1 MLNII
6 LLVLVG
12 GGIVFLLVGY
22 LFREKKPRVLETG
35 DARYD
40 LRGIQQ
46 FLRAALQEMISSSI
60 HDANLS
66 EEEFLRR
73 KSRRNELR
81 KALRNCMHG
90 DTSSKKYVKFF
101 MKDILEKAYG
111 FNERNMNLV
120 LPFDRPDRL
129 SPQDMFEILLHVYQK
144 KHQYNALSV
153 LVSKYGLDELKTLK
167 DGSKGYY
174 ISAEEIRQIY
184 DTENPKLTLSDKLDV
199 VVQRVYQTYKGLGVI
214 DELRDQNIDGVNG
227 GTSGLPPD
235 VAQSLELG
243 DYNDQ
248 MRHLPRAHDAVW
260 IFYRGKSM
268 HLPFLSFGNE
278 LELKRVCQNIYT
290 FGSPGQLNEAN
301 GYMVNDMADGSRVV
315 VVRPK
320 MSESWA
326 FFVRKFDVRM
336 AELEELIRDENAEL
350 AIQMLQF
357 LVKGARVTGV
367 TGQQGTGKTTLLMAM
382 VRHIDATL
390 NLRIQEM
397 AFELRLRKIYP
408 DRNILSFRETPTV
421 GGQEGLDIQK
431 KTDGAVNILGE
442 VASHPIASWMIQM
455 AQVASLFTLFTHH
468 AKTFPNLIY
477 ALRNS
482 LLATGVFSNE
492 KVAEKQV
499 VDVITFNVHL
509 VKDESGR
516 RYIERI
522 TECVPVD
529 DTQKYPRSYRN
540 IDDLN
545 GKLEAFMDTM
555 TEYFERMTDRST
567 FEYHNVIEW
576 RNGRYVAVERPSD
589 RNMREMVRHMNPQDA
604 ERFSAFLSKH
614 WGDAS

>member
-1 MLNII
+1 MLNTI
-6 LLVLVG
+6 LLVIVIM
-12 GGIVFLLVGY
+12 GIAAFVITV
-22 LFREKKPRVLETG
+22 LFRSKKPGGQMNT
-35 DARYD
+35 DTRYD
-40 LRGIQQ
+40 LAGIQQ
-46 FLRAALQEMISSSI
+46 FLRSALQEMTSSSV
-60 HDANLS
+60 HDSSLN
-66 EEEFLRR
+66 EEEYARR
-73 KSRRNELR
+73 KARRNELR

-90 DTSSKKYVKFF
+90 DTSAKKYVKAF
-101 MKDILEKAYG
+101 MKDMLVKVYG
-111 FNERNMNLV
+111 FQESTLNLV
-120 LPFDRPDRL
+120 LPFDKPDKL
-129 SPQDMFEILLHVYQK
+129 TDQDLFDILLHQYQK
-144 KHQYNALSV
+144 EHRYNALSA
-153 LVSKYGLDELKTLK
+153 LITKYGLDELRSTPEGSRGYRI
-167 DGSKGYY
+167 DGDQ
-174 ISAEEIRQIY
+174 IRHIY
-184 DTENPKLTLSDKLDV
+184 SLENPVLNVSDKLDII
-199 VVQRVYQTYKGLGVI
+199 VQRVYQSYKGLGVI

-235 VAQSLELG
+235 VAQSLDLEFR
-243 DYNDQ
+243 NSQ
-248 MRHLPRAHDAVW
+248 VRSIPRAHDSVW
-260 IFYRGKSM
+260 IFYRGKSV
-268 HLPFLSFGNE
+268 HLSFLSFGSE

-326 FFVRKFDVRM
+326 FFVRKFDVHK
-336 AELEELIRDENAEL
+336 AELEELLRDENAEL
-350 AIQMLQF
+350 AIQMLKY

-408 DRNILSFRETPTV
+408 ERNILSFRETVTV
-421 GGQEGLDIQK
+421 SGQEGLDIQK

-492 KVAEKQV
+492 KIAEKQV

-509 VKDESGR
+509 VKDETGR

-522 TECVPVD
+522 TECVPVN
-529 DTQKYPRSYRN
+529 DTQAYPASYRQAGD
-540 IDDLN
+540 IHS
-545 GKLEAFMDTM
+545 KLDAFMDTM
-555 TEYFERMTDRST
+555 TEYFERSTDRKT

-576 RNGRYVAVERPSD
+576 REGRYVAVARPEER
-589 RNMREMVRHMNPQDA
+589 NVREMIRHMSEEDA
-604 ERFSAFLSKH
+604 AGFRQFLQKN
-614 WGDAS
+614 WGNAS